1 MSAPAAFSVRTMA
14 RAAATTSPSRSLA
27 SMRMNV
33 PSFCSSGVRLGFM
46 APPPACRGDAWRPRS
61 VYLLAVYLLET
72 PRNYPPSFL
81 DSLYLL
87 RGSKQ

>member
-27 SMRMNV
+27 SMKDE
-33 PSFCSSGVRLGFM
+33 CSQLLLEWG
-46 APPPACRGDAWRPRS
+46 APRVHGPIPGTWGDAWRPRS

-81 DSLYLL
+81 DS
-87 RGSKQ
+87 G